1 MRIHRLLVLAIVPVL
16 AALAPLTVTAS
27 QNYIIAQ
34 AAAQPT
40 PDQVKTAVKNALMSC
55 NLTIK
60 QKREIKPMVE
70 NFKTQ
75 TANADDATKKTA
87 AKALLKNIYGV
98 LTPDQQTQFKASI
111 KQSLG
116 TDIE

>member
-27 QNYIIAQ
+27 QNVIIAQ
-34 AAAQPT
+34 AAQPT

-55 NLTIK
+55 NLTMR
-60 QKREIKPMVE
+60 QKREIKPMVQS
-70 NFKTQ
+70 FQQQ

-87 AKALLKNIYGV
+87 AKALMKDIYGV
-98 LTPDQQTQFKASI
+98 LTPEQQTQFKASI
-111 KQSLG
+111 KQSLSM
-116 TDIE
+116 DIQ